1 MWGWLGPVPGVPR
14 ADHASEAEQMGST
27 AQAAGAT
34 ERVATAD
41 KADAAGWAQADA
53 TDRAQTDESTS
64 TGVRDFDVALSERV
78 PALRDSLVSVAV
90 CMALA
95 LCLND
100 SGIVLPG
107 MAAIMVVPLLEVLVL
122 RFVDVRERSAR
133 VHAFGGGNRAGEDGL
148 FAGAEGIPASSS
160 RADSYEPPVR
170 K

>member
-1 MWGWLGPVPGVPR
+1 VPGVPR

-41 KADAAGWAQADA
+41 KTDA

-107 MAAIMVVPLLEVLVL
+107 MAAIMVIPLLEVLVL
-122 RFVDVRERSAR
+122 RYVGMRGKSAR
-133 VHAFGGGNRAGEDGL
+133 VQAFGGGNRAGEDGL
-148 FAGAEGIPASSS
+148 FAGAEGAPASSS
-160 RADSYEPPVR
+160 GADAYEPPVR
-170 K
+170 T